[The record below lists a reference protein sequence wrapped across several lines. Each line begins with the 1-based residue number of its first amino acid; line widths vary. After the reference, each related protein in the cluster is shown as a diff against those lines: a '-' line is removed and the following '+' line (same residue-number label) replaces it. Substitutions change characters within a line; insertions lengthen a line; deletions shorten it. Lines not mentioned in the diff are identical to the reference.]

1 MCVIKMDK
9 KQLKIAL
16 AVLDVVINKFP
27 ETQKF
32 IDSTLKEE
40 CEKQRMTV
48 DEVIFYK
55 FKSKKLAQ
63 IHIFVLDLILKCL
76 FFCLQMWK
84 GVTDN
89 KKAKRLSKEE
99 IEKKLLDSM
108 SIDEVL
114 EFDDVNKEAEET
126 QDPEKAAKIS
136 KQYEDIIKTKNKGII
151 NIAYH
156 QGQILKRFKE
166 K

>member
-1 MCVIKMDK
+1 
-9 KQLKIAL
+9 
-16 AVLDVVINKFP
+16 
-27 ETQKF
+27 
-32 IDSTLKEE
+32 
-40 CEKQRMTV
+40 
-48 DEVIFYK
+48 
-55 FKSKKLAQ
+55 
-63 IHIFVLDLILKCL
+63 
-76 FFCLQMWK
+76 MWK

-156 QGQILKRFKE
+156 QGQVFKSFKE
-166 K
+166 KEKLTELVNKLGIDKNTIIFKINAFKLCKKHPKLLKSSVELAFFRNYHKDFKAICEEYEKDFQC